1 MTEDQRAE
9 KTEEMLRYYR
19 HRMAEGKAIPILC
32 IGTTG
37 VSGGVG
43 KAIACIPE
51 DVPPREIYLL
61 LKQVVDMMEG
71 KI

>member
-1 MTEDQRAE
+1 MTEDRRAE
-9 KTEEMLRYYR
+9 KTEDMLAYYR
-19 HRMAEGKAIPILC
+19 HRMKEAGAIPILC

-37 VSGGVG
+37 VGGGVG
-43 KAIACIPE
+43 RAIACIPE

-61 LKQVVDMMEG
+61 LKQVVEMMEG